1 MLGDDYFTIIRE
13 EEKFIELKSKNTGH
27 CWLIFKQTYNKDR
40 PVVLYHK
47 HTADT
52 KWYREHWKTYTV
64 KKAVAREMADELLA
78 HYTPEQLRMHFMSL
92 GLSAKSVGFK
102 PQVYMSQEEK
112 TGIDM
117 VLKKEIFLQM
127 YITD

>member
-1 MLGDDYFTIIRE
+1 MIGKRVRSLP
-13 EEKFIELKSKNTGH
+13 FIFANDKYTLSISKLN
-27 CWLIFKQTYNKDR
+27 I
-40 PVVLYHK
+40 PV
-47 HTADT
+47 
-52 KWYREHWKTYTV
+52 
-64 KKAVAREMADELLA
+64 REMADELLA

>member
-1 MLGDDYFTIIRE
+1 MFTNYEKKLLGGDYFTIIRE

-52 KWYREHWKTYTV
+52 KWYHEHWNSHQCRVPGRSDSYYQI
-64 KKAVAREMADELLA
+64 R
-78 HYTPEQLRMHFMSL
+78 H
-92 GLSAKSVGFK
+92 
-102 PQVYMSQEEK
+102 
-112 TGIDM
+112 DM
-117 VLKKEIFLQM
+117 VEGKI
-127 YITD
+127 IINVSTGGS